1 MPYHVDQIIIMI
13 WHIFIIEFYEL
24 VVQPLWL
31 SFLRNACFDRTWVL
45 LERICTVQW
54 FLSEKEYL

>member
-45 LERICTVQW
+45 LERICTV
-54 FLSEKEYL
+54 